1 MMNHAGKA
9 MEQAVVWAVMALR
22 MRKTGEPHR
31 HAGTHNLWLVEHHTT
46 GDKVRQA
53 RLKTGAPYPDPS
65 REDSD
70 GKQNAD
76 PEPSALRI
84 QILEE
89 RHPDSA

>member
-1 MMNHAGKA
+1 MGSDSFENEEGWQAGSKPHWHAGN
-9 MEQAVVWAVMALR
+9 
-22 MRKTGEPHR
+22 
-31 HAGTHNLWLVEHHTT
+31 HNLWLVEDHTT
-46 GDKVRQA
+46 GDEVRQA
-53 RLKTGAPYPDPS
+53 RSKTGASYPNPS